1 MICSD
6 NRWLLRVLARA
17 ATVWRVSES
26 VDLLFSVVYC
36 LEDHLVAVKDSL
48 LNSPWRISSQLL
60 ARLAMFLSNSIK
72 RKFEM
77 ELAVSSRGAH
87 VTRAS
92 RAKDK

>member
-26 VDLLFSVVYC
+26 VDLLVSVVYC
-36 LEDHLVAVKDSL
+36 LEDHLVAIKDNL

-60 ARLAMFLSNSIK
+60 ARLAMFLSNGFNQ
-72 RKFEM
+72 KFEM
-77 ELAVSSRGAH
+77 
-87 VTRAS
+87 
-92 RAKDK
+92 D